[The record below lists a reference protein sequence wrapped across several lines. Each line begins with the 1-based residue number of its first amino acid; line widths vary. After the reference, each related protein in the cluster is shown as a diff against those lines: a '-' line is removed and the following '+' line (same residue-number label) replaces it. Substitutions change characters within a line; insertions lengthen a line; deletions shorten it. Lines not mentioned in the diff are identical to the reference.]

1 MVMNQPVLVNSQK
14 VYSCHAFDVVKD
26 LINFNNGT
34 IWNYSYIQARDGV
47 CIVAIDENDNIV
59 LINEYRYPVRKM
71 VLSIPAGGIEIDDS
85 PLATAQKELNE
96 EAGIQ
101 ASKWD
106 LVGDFYPSPGNA
118 NYKGIIYLARE
129 LTHIT
134 KHVEAY
140 EQIEVVKV
148 PFNEAVKKVYSGEIK
163 DAWAIIPILMVQDFL
178 AKSSQP

>member
-1 MVMNQPVLVNSQK
+1 MNSPTLINSLK
-14 VYSCHAFDVVKD
+14 VYSCNAFDVVKD
-26 LINFNNGT
+26 LIKFDNGAD
-34 IWNYSYIQARDGV
+34 WNYSYIQARDGV
-47 CIVAIDENDNIV
+47 CIVAIDKKDNIV

-85 PLATAQKELNE
+85 PLATAQKELKE

-118 NYKGIIYLARE
+118 DYKGIIYLARE
-129 LTHIT
+129 LSHIS

-148 PFNEAVKKVYSGEIK
+148 SFNEAVEKIYNGEIN
-163 DAWAIIPILMVQDFL
+163 DAWAIIPILMVQNYL
-178 AKSSQP
+178 HNQST